1 MDANPGLRRRIP
13 FVFTFDDYRPVDLA
27 EIFIRTAAKNGFKVA
42 PDLREA
48 LPEIFE
54 REFTKETRSRG
65 NGGLSE
71 RLFSYAKLD
80 LDQKIE
86 DGASGEVLVTI
97 EKEHVEAAVE
107 MMKDLSGF

>member
-1 MDANPGLRRRIP
+1 M
-13 FVFTFDDYRPVDLA
+13 DLA
-27 EIFIRTAAKNGFKVA
+27 EIFVRSAAKNGFKVA

-48 LPEIFE
+48 LPDIFDN
-54 REFTKETRSRG
+54 EFTKEQRSRG

-80 LDQKIE
+80 LDSKIE
-86 DGASGEVLVTI
+86 EDASGDVLVTI

-107 MMKDLSGF
+107 MMKDLSGL